1 MKVIK
6 RGRNVDISGIN
17 INEIDKWI
25 NENKHAKVILKCQ
38 CIIAL
43 SNGVAMNEV
52 CSVMR
57 TTRESIRKWKEEL
70 RNHGLIGFVKV
81 KKVGKRSKL
90 SIEKKSEL
98 KIILKSSPRKH
109 GYDKNKWTGLLVKN
123 IVNEKWNLNI
133 SIRTAQLWLKNI

>member
-1 MKVIK
+1 MKLIK

-17 INEIDKWI
+17 INEIERWI
-25 NENKHAKVILKCQ
+25 NENKHAKVIIKCQ
-38 CIIAL
+38 SLIAL

-52 CSVMR
+52 CSVMG

-70 RNHGLIGFVKV
+70 RNHGLTGLVKR
-81 KKVGKRSKL
+81 KKAGKRSKL
-90 SIEKKSEL
+90 SAEKRTEL
-98 KIILKSSPRKH
+98 KFILKSSPKKH

-123 IVNEKWNLNI
+123 IAFAKWNLNI